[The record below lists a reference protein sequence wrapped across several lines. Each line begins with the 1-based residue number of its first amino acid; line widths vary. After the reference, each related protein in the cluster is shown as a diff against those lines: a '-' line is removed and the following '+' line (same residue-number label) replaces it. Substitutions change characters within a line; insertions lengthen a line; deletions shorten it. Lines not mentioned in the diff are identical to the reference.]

1 MLSRIEKNTYS
12 CNLDKV
18 GLLREERERKEK
30 AKREMEVRKTNVQT
44 SWQPKVLSNQNKK
57 EEELLREI
65 MVKIDLKRID
75 IHEEIIVEAL
85 LDSRVM
91 GLVMSSEFTKKQKFK
106 LKKIDRP
113 IYVRNVDGSFN
124 KEGLIKHTVEVS
136 IYY

>member
-1 MLSRIEKNTYS
+1 
-12 CNLDKV
+12 
-18 GLLREERERKEK
+18 
-30 AKREMEVRKTNVQT
+30 MEVRKTNVQT